1 MKCKAV
7 LLSVLGLLSLN
18 AAEPG
23 LLFHA
28 GFDSYVVDADF
39 AKGNKKGYGLA
50 EKDLQLRMFPGP
62 RNKGNSLALGKV
74 EKVRYKADKNID
86 PRKGTVSF
94 WMASR
99 APSLRLRRWMQWALR
114 STPSSLSRWQTKR
127 S

>member
-7 LLSVLGLLSLN
+7 LLSVLGILSLN

-50 EKDLQLRMFPGP
+50 EKDLQLRGPGDFLGTKQSGLP
-62 RNKGNSLALGKV
+62 DLLITDLTKDLPILEQARKAAAEYFYSVDIRENKKLYDYLIS
-74 EKVRYKADKNID
+74 
-86 PRKGTVSF
+86 
-94 WMASR
+94 
-99 APSLRLRRWMQWALR
+99 
-114 STPSSLSRWQTKR
+114 STQNNFSIEES
-127 S
+127 